1 MLCLIFCHTQTA
13 AVVVAHIKFHIIS
26 STYVQVVPV
35 SQKYNFFFF
44 WGGRVHLLDLN
55 DNKKIVGILNIALSG
70 TRLRPPAAP
79 RVSLQDADNQKRVGV
94 KGDELKQLVLEWK
107 KCGGVHQGLI

>member
-13 AVVVAHIKFHIIS
+13 AVVVAHIKFHIMS
-26 STYVQVVPV
+26 STYVEVVPV
-35 SQKYNFFFF
+35 SQKNNFFL
-44 WGGRVHLLDLN
+44 GGGFHLLDLN
-55 DNKKIVGILNIALSG
+55 DKKKIVGILNIAMSG

>member
-1 MLCLIFCHTQTA
+1 M
-13 AVVVAHIKFHIIS
+13 
-26 STYVQVVPV
+26 
-35 SQKYNFFFF
+35 
-44 WGGRVHLLDLN
+44 
-55 DNKKIVGILNIALSG
+55 SG